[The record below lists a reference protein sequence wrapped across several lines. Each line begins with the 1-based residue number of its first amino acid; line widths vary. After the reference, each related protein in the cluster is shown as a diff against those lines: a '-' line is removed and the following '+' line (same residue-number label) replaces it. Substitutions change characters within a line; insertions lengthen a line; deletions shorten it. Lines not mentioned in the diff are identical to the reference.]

1 MAEVLAVAL
10 GGAFGSVLRYG
21 TSQWILTIVGRGF
34 PWGTL
39 FVNVLGSLAI
49 GLLFAFFASRPGAPA
64 WRAFL
69 LVGVLGGF
77 TTFST
82 FSIET
87 ALLLERGEAGKALA
101 NVLASVLAC
110 VGAAYSGY
118 VIARLWLNQ
127 GT

>member
-1 MAEVLAVAL
+1 VVEVFAVAL
-10 GGAFGSVLRYG
+10 GGALGSVLRYW
-21 TSQWILTIVGRGF
+21 SNQWVYLIAGRGF

-39 FVNVLGSLAI
+39 FVNVLGSLLI
-49 GLLFAFFASRPGAPA
+49 GLLFAFFAGRPAPPI

-69 LVGVLGGF
+69 LIGVLGGF

-87 ALLLERGEAGKALA
+87 ALLLERGETGRALA
-101 NVLASVLAC
+101 NALGSVIAC

-118 VIARLWLNQ
+118 VLARLWLNQ